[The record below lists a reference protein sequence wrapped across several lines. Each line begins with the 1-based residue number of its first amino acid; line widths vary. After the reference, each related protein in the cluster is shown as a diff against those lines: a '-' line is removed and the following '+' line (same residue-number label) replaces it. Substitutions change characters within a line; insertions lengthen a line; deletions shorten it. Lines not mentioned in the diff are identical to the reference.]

1 MSVDGTNSGRDRSH
15 VATISQLIQEALDA
29 GRSVRQLAEDSGGRI
44 KFQTFQ
50 TLSKSP
56 PKQFPK
62 DSKTITGMAVALKV
76 PESTIVLAYAKG
88 LGIKVAADSS
98 FALRLPPGVDAI
110 DPAMQ
115 DAIINLTRAAL
126 RTGSG
131 VRDNAKPPLS
141 THFGRNSRDDEW
153 ITEHMPRGQQL

>member
-1 MSVDGTNSGRDRSH
+1 M
-15 VATISQLIQEALDA
+15 ATISELIQGALDA
-29 GRSVRQLAEDSGGRI
+29 GRTVRQLAEDSGGRI

-50 TLSKSP
+50 TLSKAP

-62 DSKTITGMAVALKV
+62 DPKTITGMSVALKV

-88 LGIKVAADSS
+88 LGVKVTTDSS

-110 DPAMQ
+110 DPALQ

-126 RTGSG
+126 RSPT
-131 VRDNAKPPLS
+131 
-141 THFGRNSRDDEW
+141 RDDSQVW
-153 ITEHMPRGQQL
+153 PPSHLRRDDPWVSEHVPRTQQG